1 MLGFLR
7 DGAYAFRLTTLVRD
21 DLPPLC
27 IIMAILALDYVMRK
41 EAKKNSV
48 LRSTT
53 SARMQRKQPPEDEP
67 LKSLSLAA
75 ENICHAPKIRQSIIS
90 GISANRSSLIGAV
103 TVFSHRSI
111 RISYND
117 SRNRM
122 TAEIAKGTRR
132 DGAKAATRPNMIPP
146 AR

>member
-53 SARMQRKQPPEDEP
+53 SARMQRKQLPEDEP

-75 ENICHAPKIRQSIIS
+75 EKYLPCTKDQAKYHQRDFREQVQSD
-90 GISANRSSLIGAV
+90 RS
-103 TVFSHRSI
+103 
-111 RISYND
+111 
-117 SRNRM
+117 
-122 TAEIAKGTRR
+122 R
-132 DGAKAATRPNMIPP
+132 DGRFPSIHSNLVP
-146 AR
+146 R